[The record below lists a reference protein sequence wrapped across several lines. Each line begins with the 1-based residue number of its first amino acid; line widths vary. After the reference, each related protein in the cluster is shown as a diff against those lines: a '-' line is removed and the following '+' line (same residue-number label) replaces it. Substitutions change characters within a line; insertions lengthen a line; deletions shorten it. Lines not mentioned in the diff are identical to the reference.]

1 MTVHKKPKITM
12 AGKMMAQFDYKL
24 AFSRNHGIVSHDEQQ
39 VLKNSTVAI
48 AGMGGVGGDYL
59 VTLARIGV
67 GNFKI
72 SDFDDFEVGNFNR
85 QYGATMSSV
94 GRQKMDVMRE
104 LALDINPETNIKEY
118 GEGINRE
125 NVDDFLKGVDVFV
138 DAVEFFEIEVH
149 RFIINACMEKGIPA
163 IFGVPLGFGIGMLI
177 YTPEGMSF
185 DDYFDIDYSV
195 SAELQVLKMSLGCA
209 PAGFH
214 LKYVDPASVD
224 LSKRQA
230 PSIASGCKLATGMV
244 ITQTVLA
251 ILHPEELKPIPHYTC
266 YDARLNKLKK
276 GYLWLGNKNPF
287 QKIKFSVARK
297 MLGI

>member
-1 MTVHKKPKITM
+1 MT
-12 AGKMMAQFDYKL
+12 QFDYKL
-24 AFSRNHGIVSHDEQQ
+24 AFSRNHGIVSHDQQQ
-39 VLKNSTVAI
+39 VLRKSTVAI

-59 VTLARIGV
+59 ITLARAGI

-94 GRQKMDVMRE
+94 GRQKMDVMGE
-104 LALDINPETNIKEY
+104 LALDINPEANIKSY
-118 GEGINRE
+118 GEGVNKD
-125 NVDDFLKGVDVFV
+125 NVDDFLEGVDVFV

-149 RFIINACMEKGIPA
+149 RLIINACMEKGIPA
-163 IFGVPLGFGIGMLI
+163 IFGVPLGFGIGMLV
-177 YTPEGMSF
+177 YTTDGMSF
-185 DDYFDIDYSV
+185 DDYFDLDYN
-195 SAELQVLKMSLGCA
+195 APPALQVLKMSLACA

-224 LSKRQA
+224 LNKRQA

-244 ITQTVLA
+244 ITQTILA
-251 ILHPEELKPIPHYTC
+251 ILHPNELKPIPHYTC
-266 YDARLNKLKK
+266 YDARLNRLKK
-276 GYLWLGNKNPF
+276 GYLWLGNRNPL
-287 QKIKFSVARK
+287 QKLKFLIARK